1 MAPIRTNKIIRH
13 PDQRT
18 ETSST
23 TDFKTNNHQNQL
35 LTKLIIDRILTSDT
49 QSQEFKEW
57 ELNFADEIIEALAS
71 YAEES
76 GYMDEI
82 GPQSI
87 TNNSTETGEA
97 VPAVI
102 DLTKE
107 PDTVCTSTQ
116 KPIDQ
121 WSKGTEKLPVSEDYL
136 DSRLIVPVS
145 VPHVRRTTHISC
157 TANPTDFLRAT
168 AEQPATMTA
177 TSDTDLLARRQIAP
191 VPVPES
197 VTVTEYNVPRT
208 EIFFLS
214 VSFFFSHFHGV

>member
-1 MAPIRTNKIIRH
+1 MY
-13 PDQRT
+13 Q
-18 ETSST
+18 
-23 TDFKTNNHQNQL
+23 
-35 LTKLIIDRILTSDT
+35 
-49 QSQEFKEW
+49 
-57 ELNFADEIIEALAS
+57 AS

-76 GYMDEI
+76 GYIDEI

-87 TNNSTETGEA
+87 TNNSTETDGA

-102 DLTKE
+102 DLTEE
-107 PDTVCTSTQ
+107 PDTVSTSTQ
-116 KPIDQ
+116 EPMEKR
-121 WSKGTEKLPVSEDYL
+121 SKNTEKLPVTEDYL

-208 EIFFLS
+208 EIFFYPFR
-214 VSFFFSHFHGV
+214 FFFSHFHGV